1 MRARQTAMWLAVL
14 GLMAIIAL
22 WHRATSTPMEAS
34 PEGLENST
42 NGEFVV
48 GSPVRRSY
56 SQSKPHV
63 PHEFADPLTDQ
74 LAAIKAE
81 TDPLKREELLSS
93 AVDAVANDEIP
104 GILAVLQKALPADVA
119 LAMSERLVRRW
130 AESDVRAAAQWAEQ
144 LADGPSRQAS
154 LNNVAIEWAVQDYS
168 QAADWVRRLPNE
180 AERTDFLRAIAYEIT
195 PLFPMEALRVAV
207 ELPPTQKRDE
217 LIGYTAMEWASQSP
231 VDAGQWAQHIGDPE
245 LRAQVLANVAMA
257 WADQDPQSAATLVAT
272 ELPTGRAQADAAV
285 GVVERWVQVQPEA
298 AAAWVHGFPEGALRE
313 TAMANLRLLWPRP
326 GFTQVR

>member
-1 MRARQTAMWLAVL
+1 
-14 GLMAIIAL
+14 MATMAL
-22 WHRATSTPMEAS
+22 WHRATSNSMEAL
-34 PEGLENST
+34 PEVSENSP
-42 NGEFVV
+42 NGEFLV
-48 GSPVRRSY
+48 GAPVRRSY

-63 PHEFADPLTDQ
+63 PREFADPLRDQ
-74 LAAIKAE
+74 LAAINAE

-93 AVDAVANDEIP
+93 ATDAVVNGEIS
-104 GILAVLQKALPADVA
+104 GILAVLQKAEPADVA
-119 LAMSERLVRRW
+119 LAMSERLIRRW
-130 AESDVRAAAQWAEQ
+130 AESDVRAAAHWAEQ

-168 QAADWVRRLPNE
+168 QAADWVRRLPSE

-231 VDAGQWAQHIGDPE
+231 VDAGQWAQQIGDLE

-272 ELPTGRAQADAAV
+272 ELPPGRVQADAAV
-285 GVVERWVQVQPEA
+285 GVVERWVQMQPGA
-298 AAAWVHGFPEGALRE
+298 AAAWVHGFPEGVLRE
-313 TAMANLRLLWPRP
+313 TAMENLRLLWPRP
-326 GFTQVR
+326 DVNQVR